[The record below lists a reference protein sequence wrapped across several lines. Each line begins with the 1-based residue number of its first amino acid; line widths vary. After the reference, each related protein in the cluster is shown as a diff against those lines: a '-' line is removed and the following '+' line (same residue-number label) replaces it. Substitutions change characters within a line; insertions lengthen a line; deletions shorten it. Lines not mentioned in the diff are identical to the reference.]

1 MNKKI
6 QTWLPLLFSVFLV
19 LGMFLGYKLRDNM
32 GNYAPSFWKADKQT
46 TLQEA
51 ARLIAAKYV
60 DTLNADTLTAKALE
74 AMLAK
79 LDPYSTYIPA
89 DDLQRMNDA
98 LKDNFDGIGVAFQL
112 IDDTVTIM
120 RVLPEG
126 PSAKA
131 GLQPGDQLIAADGR
145 MIAGKNIASEAVQ
158 KIFRGKRGSKIS
170 VKALRDGKNIELTL
184 TRDVINAPTIETAY
198 MIAPETGFIKLDRF
212 SNNSYESFMQQ
223 LEKLQ
228 QQGMKKLVLD
238 LRDNGGGLLE
248 EAVQIADELIGN
260 NQLILYTEGK
270 ASPRQNYLAKRP
282 GLFEEGALV
291 VLIDEG
297 SASASEVLAAA
308 VQDWDRGTIVGR
320 NSFGKG
326 LVQEQFNL
334 SDGSA
339 MRLSV
344 SRYYTPLGRNLQ
356 KPFEANQNKD
366 AKTYRTRKG
375 KTLYAQSGIAP
386 DVLIASDSTLLQL
399 RESMPGLESVMIKTA
414 LRFYQQN
421 KNSILTHKT
430 PEAFSNALRSEK
442 ALQSFLM
449 AAIRQRYPQ
458 QQYLSTAA
466 TEMLTNQCCAMIAG
480 IIWGSDGSVRSLNST
495 DPFVQK
501 ARSLLLP

>member
-1 MNKKI
+1 
-6 QTWLPLLFSVFLV
+6 
-19 LGMFLGYKLRDNM
+19 
-32 GNYAPSFWKADKQT
+32 
-46 TLQEA
+46 
-51 ARLIAAKYV
+51 
-60 DTLNADTLTAKALE
+60 
-74 AMLAK
+74 
-79 LDPYSTYIPA
+79 
-89 DDLQRMNDA
+89 
-98 LKDNFDGIGVAFQL
+98 
-112 IDDTVTIM
+112 
-120 RVLPEG
+120 
-126 PSAKA
+126 
-131 GLQPGDQLIAADGR
+131 
-145 MIAGKNIASEAVQ
+145 
-158 KIFRGKRGSKIS
+158 
-170 VKALRDGKNIELTL
+170 
-184 TRDVINAPTIETAY
+184 
-198 MIAPETGFIKLDRF
+198 
-212 SNNSYESFMQQ
+212 
-223 LEKLQ
+223 

-238 LRDNGGGLLE
+238 LRDNGGGLLD

-282 GLFEEGALV
+282 GLFEEGELV

-366 AKTYRTRKG
+366 GKIYRTRKG
-375 KTLYAQSGIAP
+375 KTLYAQSGITP
-386 DVLIASDSTLLQL
+386 DVEIAYDSTLLQL
-399 RESMPGLESVMIKTA
+399 RESMPELENVLIKTA

-430 PEAFSNALRSEK
+430 PEAFSNAMRSEK

-458 QQYLSTAA
+458 QKNLSAAA
-466 TEMLTNQCCAMIAG
+466 TEMLSNQCCAMIAG
-480 IIWGSDGSVRSLNST
+480 IIWGSDGSVRSLHNT

-501 ARSLLLP
+501 ARSILQP